1 MNLNVEN
8 VRRASEMLGKQVVI
22 SLDDTVVVKGLLIAF
37 SDYGE
42 ATIQDEDGS
51 LTHCW
56 PMLDITEAQS

>member
-1 MNLNVEN
+1 MKLNVDN
-8 VRRASEMLGKQVVI
+8 VRRASEMLGKQVVV
-22 SLDDTVVVKGLLIAF
+22 SLDDAVVVKGVLIAY

-56 PMLDITEAQS
+56 PMLDITEVQS